1 MYFQRKFKDLLTVMG
16 FDGSKK
22 DDTEVS
28 DLSLNEERL
37 EKTRA
42 QRTKMSVKRMH
53 REAKVETIYRG
64 RQKIS
69 NLFARRG
76 IYLDI

>member
-1 MYFQRKFKDLLTVMG
+1 MYFQRKFKDLLTTIG
-16 FDGSKK
+16 FDGGK
-22 DDTEVS
+22 DSTE
-28 DLSLNEERL
+28 DESLTLDDIRL

-53 REAKVETIYRG
+53 REAKVDTIYRG
-64 RQKIS
+64 RQKIA